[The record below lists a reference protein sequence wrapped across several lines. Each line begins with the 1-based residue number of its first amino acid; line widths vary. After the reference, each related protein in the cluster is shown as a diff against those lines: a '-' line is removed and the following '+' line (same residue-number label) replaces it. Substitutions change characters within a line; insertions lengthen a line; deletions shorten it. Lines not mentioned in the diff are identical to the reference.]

1 MATDSTLSTLRRA
14 VDVWRAKYGLPGVTG
29 RPTLE
34 EVASAAGV
42 SPGALD
48 SGAKI
53 ATVRAVAVAFGR
65 PAAELFGLLS
75 ELEEDQP

>member
-1 MATDSTLSTLRRA
+1 MEQSSLRRA
-14 VDVWRAKYGLPGVTG
+14 VDIWRVKYSLPGQPG
-29 RPTLE
+29 KATLE
-34 EVASAAGV
+34 EVAAAAGV